1 MTYESFVPMSLQNL
15 EINVTDEEMALAD
28 KAMAHLIEKD
38 KVGDDLSRD
47 AVLSSVNLAWN
58 MPPRMSTPKDEDTE
72 GRMQTDRDNLLNAL
86 LYGLDHLDRLPLSG
100 RILKR
105 HALDS
110 HARAA

>member
-1 MTYESFVPMSLQNL
+1 MKHISDPRSGYYRANGKGRMTYESFVPMSLQNL

-58 MPPRMSTPKDEDTE
+58 MQPEC
-72 GRMQTDRDNLLNAL
+72 L
-86 LYGLDHLDRLPLSG
+86 HLKTK
-100 RILKR
+100 ILKEECR
-105 HALDS
+105 QTVTIFLTLYFMV
-110 HARAA
+110 